1 MPRIKCA
8 SVECKYN
15 NDNNVCGYKGTLLLG
30 DWDVTTLNMG
40 RMHFHECKMYEKSEH
55 YISLEKTFEEII
67 YSQQEK
73 EDDAEDKDNV

>member
-40 RMHFHECKMYEKSEH
+40 RMHFHKCKMYEKSEH
-55 YISLEKTFEEII
+55 YISLEKAFEKIMK
-67 YSQQEK
+67 QQTNDSDIGMEV
-73 EDDAEDKDNV
+73 DK